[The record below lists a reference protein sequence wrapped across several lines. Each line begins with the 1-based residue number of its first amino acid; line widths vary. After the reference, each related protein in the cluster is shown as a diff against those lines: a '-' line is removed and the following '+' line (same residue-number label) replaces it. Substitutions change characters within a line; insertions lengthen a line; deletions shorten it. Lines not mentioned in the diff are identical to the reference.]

1 MKPKK
6 PFFKTVVGKLLLS
19 IVPMIVKNQKGI
31 KGTDKV
37 DKVDKI
43 ADAFK

>member
-6 PFFKTVVGKLLLS
+6 PFSQTLVGKLLLA
-19 IVPMIVKNQKGI
+19 IVPMILKNQKGI

>member
-6 PFFKTVVGKLLLS
+6 PFLKTVVGRILLF

-31 KGTDKV
+31 KGTPNADKV
-37 DKVDKI
+37 DKVFDQLK
-43 ADAFK
+43 